1 MTRFGSI
8 SQLLDDLSP
17 RELTDEPVWDDVLAR
32 AALLSGSC
40 GDANGRVTQWGGLS
54 SSRGGRRSARGMRR
68 RPLLVALIVLVCVLV
83 PVSALAVA
91 KNDPWWFLRFQPL
104 GLGPAKGSHVVVIKQ
119 GSWNGHSW
127 VLTAYRSGA
136 GQLCFELTEN
146 APNGRHSGQGGGGC
160 APVPGSSVATPN
172 VRRTL
177 RVTYLAGSFVAA
189 NGHGSVRYI
198 VGPVVSKATEV
209 VITLADGTVMRTPTF
224 SAPTALGLSMRFY
237 AVSAPTAST
246 STGSHTSCGQRV
258 ASFASTRPAKL
269 IGLDANGHTVAKLT
283 VPGQPPGF
291 AQAFCAPHRN
301 HFVLPPNLPAAGR
314 NLKTVGRVTGPY
326 GARATI
332 AVGNVVPIASGRILP
347 SGRVKHFAQLS
358 RCWKVSFSNGQSQ
371 GTCTPQTKRYE
382 PELSPQVQHAG
393 RDTFVIAQ
401 TPPRT
406 GSQIVRVV
414 LRLANGQALTAKP
427 IDGIVVFAIPRTALS
442 TTKSQRGY
450 LTGYDNNGRHVSF
463 YNSFGHGVRF
473 DRQPVYYRSC
483 PPGSSCYG

>member
-1 MTRFGSI
+1 
-8 SQLLDDLSP
+8 
-17 RELTDEPVWDDVLAR
+17 
-32 AALLSGSC
+32 
-40 GDANGRVTQWGGLS
+40 
-54 SSRGGRRSARGMRR
+54 
-68 RPLLVALIVLVCVLV
+68 
-83 PVSALAVA
+83 
-91 KNDPWWFLRFQPL
+91 
-104 GLGPAKGSHVVVIKQ
+104 
-119 GSWNGHSW
+119 
-127 VLTAYRSGA
+127 
-136 GQLCFELTEN
+136 
-146 APNGRHSGQGGGGC
+146 
-160 APVPGSSVATPN
+160 
-172 VRRTL
+172 
-177 RVTYLAGSFVAA
+177 
-189 NGHGSVRYI
+189 VRYI

-209 VITLADGTVMRTPTF
+209 VITLADGTVRRTPTF
-224 SAPTALGLSMRFY
+224 SAPTALGRMRFY

-283 VPGQPPGF
+283 APGQPPGF

-382 PELSPQVQHAG
+382 QELSPQVQHAG

-401 TPPRT
+401 TPPRA
-406 GSQIVRVV
+406 GPQIVRVV
-414 LRLANGQALTAKP
+414 LRLANGQGLTAKP

-442 TTKSQRGY
+442 TTESQRGY

-463 YNSFGHGVRF
+463 YNSFGHGARF